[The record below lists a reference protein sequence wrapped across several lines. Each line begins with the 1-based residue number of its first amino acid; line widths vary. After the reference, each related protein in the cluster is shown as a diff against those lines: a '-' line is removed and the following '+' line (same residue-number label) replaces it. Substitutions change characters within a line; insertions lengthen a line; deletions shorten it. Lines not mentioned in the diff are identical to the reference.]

1 MTTDWHGAPVTPLS
15 GGYSGETF
23 LVGSDPADQVVLRI
37 YRRAPER
44 AVVDAGLLRLLRG
57 VLPVASVLEVR
68 PASAD
73 EPAVLVTSRLDG
85 TPLDRALRDHH
96 DTLDLTALGVSLGET
111 LARLSGVPF
120 GDFGMFVGADLGV
133 STHGVPSDL
142 AEFARYQRDNGR
154 IASWRD
160 DDFDALTR
168 LVDLAGDVSDAAEA
182 ESLARSVLV
191 HSDFNAK
198 NLLVD
203 LETSQVCGVLD
214 WEFAHA
220 GSPYADLG
228 NLTRFDREPT
238 LVRSTVTTLVERA
251 PKLAA
256 DPLIAGRAADLW
268 ALLEL
273 AGRVEPN
280 PVCELATQLL
290 QAQARSGDLHA
301 WPWET
306 PRVDPH
312 QAKRVL

>member
-1 MTTDWHGAPVTPLS
+1 M
-15 GGYSGETF
+15 
-23 LVGSDPADQVVLRI
+23 
-37 YRRAPER
+37 
-44 AVVDAGLLRLLRG
+44 
-57 VLPVASVLEVR
+57 
-68 PASAD
+68 
-73 EPAVLVTSRLDG
+73 
-85 TPLDRALRDHH
+85 
-96 DTLDLTALGVSLGET
+96 
-111 LARLSGVPF
+111 PF

-168 LVDLAGDVSDAAEA
+168 LVDLAGDVSDAAAA

-238 LVRSTVTTLVERA
+238 LVESTVATLVAARPEARRRPAPGGPCRRPVGTARA
-251 PKLAA
+251 RRTGGAEPGLRAGDAAAPSPGAQRRSPRVAVA
-256 DPLIAGRAADLW
+256 DPSR
-268 ALLEL
+268 
-273 AGRVEPN
+273 
-280 PVCELATQLL
+280 
-290 QAQARSGDLHA
+290 
-301 WPWET
+301 
-306 PRVDPH
+306 
-312 QAKRVL
+312 

>member
-23 LVGSDPADQVVLRI
+23 LIGSDPADQVVLRI

-68 PASAD
+68 PAS
-73 EPAVLVTSRLDG
+73 
-85 TPLDRALRDHH
+85 
-96 DTLDLTALGVSLGET
+96 
-111 LARLSGVPF
+111 
-120 GDFGMFVGADLGV
+120 
-133 STHGVPSDL
+133 
-142 AEFARYQRDNGR
+142 
-154 IASWRD
+154 
-160 DDFDALTR
+160 
-168 LVDLAGDVSDAAEA
+168 
-182 ESLARSVLV
+182 
-191 HSDFNAK
+191 
-198 NLLVD
+198 
-203 LETSQVCGVLD
+203 
-214 WEFAHA
+214 
-220 GSPYADLG
+220 
-228 NLTRFDREPT
+228 
-238 LVRSTVTTLVERA
+238 
-251 PKLAA
+251 
-256 DPLIAGRAADLW
+256 ADLW